1 MSSPPNRSIRS
12 PVAATG
18 SSFLSS
24 SALPAPKLKS
34 NSSSFFS
41 SLGAA
46 SAPKSKPFMSLTS
59 PPSAIPPP
67 PKSKSFPAAG
77 CFFFFPM
84 TSGPPYNF
92 SAATLARSSLSA
104 VFLDSSIALY
114 KSASSSLLFFLSAF
128 GFFSLSLLL
137 SLFLLPL
144 PSRSPELPVSS
155 VLKCRFC
162 SSK

>member
-46 SAPKSKPFMSLTS
+46 SAPKSKPFISLTS
-59 PPSAIPPP
+59 PASAMPPP
-67 PKSKSFPAAG
+67 PKSKSFPSAG
-77 CFFFFPM
+77 RFFFFPM

-114 KSASSSLLFFLSAF
+114 KSASSSLLFFFSAF
-128 GFFSLSLLL
+128 GFLSLLL

-144 PSRSPELPVSS
+144 PSRLPELPVSS
-155 VLKCRFC
+155 VLKCRF
-162 SSK
+162 

>member
-1 MSSPPNRSIRS
+1 MSSPPKRSIRS
-12 PVAATG
+12 PPPATG
-18 SSFLSS
+18 SGSLGF

-41 SLGAA
+41 SLGPA
-46 SAPKSKPFMSLTS
+46 SAPKSKPLMSLTS
-59 PPSAIPPP
+59 PASAIPPP

-84 TSGPPYNF
+84 TSAPCSF

-104 VFLDSSIALY
+104 VFLDSSMALY

-128 GFFSLSLLL
+128 GFLSLSFLL
-137 SLFLLPL
+137 SVFLLPL
-144 PSRSPELPVSS
+144 PPRSPALPVSS

-162 SSK
+162 NSK